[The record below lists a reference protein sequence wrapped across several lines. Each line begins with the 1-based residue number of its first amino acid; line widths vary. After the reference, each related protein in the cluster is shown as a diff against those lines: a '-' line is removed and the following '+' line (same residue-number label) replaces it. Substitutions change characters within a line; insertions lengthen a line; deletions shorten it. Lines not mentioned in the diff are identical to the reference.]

1 MARTHRLRV
10 DAIDVVDNHVAK
22 AQRNVECSGLPKG
35 SVRVGKMNYHNLNTF
50 AADSFD
56 GVYTMEIFVHA
67 TNPKAILAGFYRIL
81 RPGSRLVQFEYDHNS
96 LDSAPCDIADSI
108 VKVNKYAAMPTNA
121 ISHPRVFGQMLED
134 AGFENIVIH
143 DFSDN
148 IRPMTRVFFLL
159 AIIPYFFIRVLK
171 LERYFVNT
179 VAGVQSYKG
188 RSRWHYVAISATKPG
203 DPIEG
208 LVQMVLSLFFI
219 GTLLVIASSDCF

>member
-1 MARTHRLRV
+1 
-10 DAIDVVDNHVAK
+10 
-22 AQRNVECSGLPKG
+22 
-35 SVRVGKMNYHNLNTF
+35 MNYHNLNTF

-56 GVYTMEIFVHA
+56 GVYTMETFVHA
-67 TNPKAILAGFYRIL
+67 TNPEAILTGFYRIL

-121 ISHPRVFGQMLED
+121 ISHPRVFRQMLED

-148 IRPMTRVFFLL
+148 IRPMTRVFSLL

-208 LVQMVLSLFFI
+208 
-219 GTLLVIASSDCF
+219 